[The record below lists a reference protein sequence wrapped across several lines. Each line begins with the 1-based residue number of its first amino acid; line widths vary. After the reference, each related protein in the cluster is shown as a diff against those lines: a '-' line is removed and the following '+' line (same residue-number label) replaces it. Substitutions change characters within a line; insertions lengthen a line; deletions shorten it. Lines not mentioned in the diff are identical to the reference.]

1 MPLTVI
7 DIERRKRW
15 RIGLLFTI
23 LLSLYF
29 FTALA
34 LYGLIVLVTLP
45 FRFAAESSCRSP
57 YVPFAVIIIG
67 ALAITSIHFW
77 ISIST
82 VLGSVVRTL
91 KAGKPDPEDVVHQ
104 RLLNVTQEVRLLTKL
119 QKMECLVIPSLSLNA
134 LAAADLKGNAV
145 IAITEGLMSRLS
157 RPQLEAVIA
166 HEVYHIIS
174 RDCIETTIATSFFGI
189 YASLM
194 DQLRSWSDDG
204 RQTLYQ
210 PDFFAF
216 FALLN
221 LSNLLSMFIS
231 REREYRAD
239 AAAVRMT
246 KNPIALAEALHII
259 SRNWSGGGMI
269 SSGLEMLCITS
280 PVDSRDESEGWLAD
294 LLSTHP
300 PMKKRIHAILRYAHR
315 TYDDFVAILDQP
327 DEADESNRGGSSG
340 SYYALD
346 NKQQWQGPFSLAQ
359 LSAMPWLTARTW
371 LSGEDGRPAFRAAD
385 CEFITGAL
393 SLRMGS
399 ASGYICPN
407 CSQPLQ
413 KIEYEGTQVHQCVSC
428 GGTLVENDKIPR
440 IIARQ
445 EKKCTDRVK
454 ALAGAVLRD
463 NQRAMTIS
471 KVTGRDTRQK
481 AGNRCQKCGNV
492 MFRTFYSGAYLIE
505 IDRCNMCRITWFDA
519 DELEMLQCL
528 IENKITGT
536 LSDHTEG

>member
-15 RIGLLFTI
+15 RIGLLYTV
-23 LLSLYF
+23 LLSLYL

-34 LYGLIVLVTLP
+34 LYGLIFLVVLP
-45 FRFAAESSCRSP
+45 FRYAGESSGSSP
-57 YVPFAVIIIG
+57 YMPLVVIILG
-67 ALAITSIHFW
+67 ALAIASIHFW
-77 ISIST
+77 ISAST

-91 KAGKPDPEDVVHQ
+91 KAGKPDREDVVHQ
-104 RLLNVTQEVRLLTKL
+104 RLLNVMQEVRLFTNI
-119 QKMECLVIPSLSLNA
+119 QKMECLVIPSLSFNA
-134 LAAADLKGNAV
+134 LAATDLKGNAV
-145 IAITEGLMSRLS
+145 IAVTEGLISRLS

-166 HEVYHIIS
+166 HEVYHVIS
-174 RDCIETTIATSFFGI
+174 GDCLETTIATSLFGV

-194 DQLRSWSDDG
+194 DQLRSWSEDD
-204 RQTLYQ
+204 RETLYQ
-210 PDFFAF
+210 PNFFAF

-246 KNPIALAEALHII
+246 RNPIALAEALHLI
-259 SRNWSGGGMI
+259 SRNWNGGGMI

-300 PMKKRIHAILRYAHR
+300 PMEKRIRTILRYAHR
-315 TYDDFVAILDQP
+315 TYDDFAAIQDRT
-327 DEADESNRGGSSG
+327 DEAAESGMGSGG

-346 NKQQWQGPFSLAQ
+346 NKRQWQGPFSLVQ
-359 LSAMPWLTARTW
+359 LAAVPWLTPRTW
-371 LSGEDGRPAFRAAD
+371 LSGADGRPAFRAAD
-385 CEFITGAL
+385 SEFISGAL

-399 ASGYICPN
+399 PSGYMCPN

-413 KIEYEGTQVHQCVSC
+413 KTEYEGTQVHQCVSC
-428 GGTLVENDKIPR
+428 GGTLVDNDKIPR
-440 IIARQ
+440 IIARR
-445 EKKCTDRVK
+445 EKICSGRVK

-471 KVTGRDTRQK
+471 KVTGRDIRK
-481 AGNRCQKCGNV
+481 KSGNRCQKCGNV

-505 IDRCNMCRITWFDA
+505 IDRCNICRITWFDI

-528 IENKITGT
+528 IENKITGI
-536 LSDHTEG
+536 LADRSER